1 MRSRAAVLCDF
12 ASGASLIVG
21 KQAFHAKGKAAKY
34 RHAKLEHYPLLV
46 QDTTGSTAPDWTH
59 CDKEKLN

>member
-1 MRSRAAVLCDF
+1 VRSRAAVLCDF

-46 QDTTGSTAPDWTH
+46 QDTTGSTAPD
-59 CDKEKLN
+59 